1 MRHTAPG
8 IHSMEDA
15 SDREEAVG
23 TQETPVPR
31 EGAAQR
37 DWSPAG
43 AGAGRRLTVRRAVAR
58 RPAPAQSCRVA
69 VGWTARPA
77 PLTAPPGENAYQAHA
92 AQTTDR
98 GLCDVSR

>member
-43 AGAGRRLTVRRAVAR
+43 AGAGRR
-58 RPAPAQSCRVA
+58 PAPARSCRVA
-69 VGWTARPA
+69 VGWTDRPA
-77 PLTAPPGENAYQAHA
+77 PLAAPPGANENQSPAVQAPERWLG
-92 AQTTDR
+92 QRSRDR
-98 GLCDVSR
+98 